1 MTRDLWDRFMIVLM
15 GTVIFFSVR
24 DLWHSPT
31 PLSET
36 RYLFAAGLAVIVI
49 VLKLKALRNAAT
61 GGEKKV

>member
-1 MTRDLWDRFMIVLM
+1 MIILM
-15 GTVIFFSVR
+15 GAVIFFSVQ
-24 DLWHSPT
+24 DLWRSPA

-49 VLKLKALRNAAT
+49 VLKLKALRKAAT